1 MFPAL
6 INHFLFESFPST
18 ARIYFRVLNNL
29 INRSFICR
37 RLAGGKVLTP
47 HFFFRHRRRR
57 TAPMSRAITRK
68 ALPVHGPLT
77 CCGNACRPGRSSV
90 AVRRLGLSRLA
101 ARRGQPGHP
110 MIAPIPAHFDFGF
123 SAYRVSKSTERFMT
137 CLTASP
143 RDQSITAAV
152 KTVYPSSKFLP
163 PNLTSFAEAAGRSD
177 CAVPCHHHRIAG
189 TDWGLRMALPMA
201 RSRNPRDQFSGV

>member
-18 ARIYFRVLNNL
+18 ARIYFRALNNL

-57 TAPMSRAITRK
+57 CGAHESGHHAKGVARSRAVDMLRKRVQTRS
-68 ALPVHGPLT
+68 VV
-77 CCGNACRPGRSSV
+77 GR
-90 AVRRLGLSRLA
+90 RRLGLSRLA

-177 CAVPCHHHRIAG
+177 CAVPCHHHRIAW
-189 TDWGLRMALPMA
+189 TD
-201 RSRNPRDQFSGV
+201 